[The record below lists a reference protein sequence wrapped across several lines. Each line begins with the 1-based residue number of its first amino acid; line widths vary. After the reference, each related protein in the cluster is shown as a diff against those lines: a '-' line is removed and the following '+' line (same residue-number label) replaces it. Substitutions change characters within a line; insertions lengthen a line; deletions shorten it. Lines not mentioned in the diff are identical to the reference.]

1 LKCYRHPNV
10 DAVGVCSQCG
20 RGVCTACAMS
30 VKGRLYCKADV
41 ERLVSREGEEA
52 KPVSKRHRA
61 ITLAAIFFILLGVG
75 ELCLSIFLMYTGVV
89 PGSYKSLL
97 QYSPFTTDTSLID
110 TSVSIAPF
118 VAGGLLF
125 VVATVGIVAGDSLW
139 SRKKGG
145 MILGGIEVVSGT
157 IVAAALESFNRSGI
171 ALDLFVA
178 VLFLNLALVF
188 LLVVGRRS
196 LT

>member
-1 LKCYRHPNV
+1 MKCYRHPNV

-41 ERLVSREGEEA
+41 ERLVSRDGDEA
-52 KPVSKRHRA
+52 KPVSKRHPT
-61 ITLAAIFFILLGVG
+61 ITLAALLFILLGAG
-75 ELCLSIFLMYTGVV
+75 EVCLSIFLMYAGVV

-97 QYSPFTTDTSLID
+97 QYFPFSTDASLID
-110 TSVSIAPF
+110 TSVSLAPF
-118 VAGGLLF
+118 IAGGLLF
-125 VVATVGIVAGDSLW
+125 VVACIGIVAGDSLW

-171 ALDLFVA
+171 AIDLFLV
-178 VLFLNLALVF
+178 VLFLNVALVF
-188 LLVVGRRS
+188 LLVIGRKS
-196 LT
+196 LI